1 MNVLVGMECSD
12 VISNQFRL
20 RGHSVV
26 SCDLK
31 PSANRA
37 ASHLQMDIFDAL
49 DLLGSWPD
57 LAIFHPVC
65 RYLTVSGYHRV
76 YTEPGRAKLVEA
88 AVSDFLR
95 FTRTSIS
102 KVCIENPIGIM
113 SSRWRRPDQII
124 QPHQFGDDASKATCL
139 WLFGLP
145 PLLNF
150 DLGFPPRV
158 VDWDG
163 AKRFRWR
170 NQTDSGQNRLGPTL
184 DPETRR
190 AERAVSYVGIASA
203 MAAQWGVI

>member
-1 MNVLVGMECSD
+1 MNVLIGLECSD

-20 RGHSVV
+20 RGHSVT

-49 DLLGSWPD
+49 ARLGSWPD

-65 RYLTVSGYHRV
+65 RYLSVSGYHRV
-76 YTEPGRAKLVEA
+76 YTEPGRAALVEA

-95 FTRTSIS
+95 FTRTKIP

-139 WLFGLP
+139 WLSDLP
-145 PLLNF
+145 PLLNLN
-150 DLGFPPRV
+150 LGFAPRV

-163 AKRFRWR
+163 HKRSRWG
-170 NQTDSGQNRLGPTL
+170 NQTDSGQNRLAPTP

-190 AERAVSYVGIASA
+190 AERAKTYLGIASA
-203 MAAQWGVI
+203 MAEQWG